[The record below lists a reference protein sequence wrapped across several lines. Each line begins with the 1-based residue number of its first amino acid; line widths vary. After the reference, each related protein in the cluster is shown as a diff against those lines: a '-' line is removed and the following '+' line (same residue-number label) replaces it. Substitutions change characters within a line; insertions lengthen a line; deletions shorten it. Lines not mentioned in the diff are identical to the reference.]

1 MTGCDWDAL
10 SKGKG
15 QDVQE
20 AALVQFALEA
30 ESNFAIKEKELTA
43 VTNLAFS
50 NSLRIG
56 AVSLYLT
63 IGSV

>member
-1 MTGCDWDAL
+1 M
-10 SKGKG
+10 
-15 QDVQE
+15 QE

-56 AVSLYLT
+56 AVS
-63 IGSV
+63 